1 MATRAD
7 LIIDQGSFFST
18 TINLS
23 NTDGSLVQLNSPSA
37 SLYTTRGRIRKS
49 YDTDLIANFT
59 TTTTDNSPNQD
70 DLTIS
75 LTSAQTAAI
84 KAGLYVYDVEII
96 ETSTSKVTRV
106 LEGQLEITPSVSQQ
120 LTNLKGIGVDSP
132 SYNISINDTPYRP

>member
-96 ETSTSKVTRV
+96 ETSTSKVRNNTKC
-106 LEGQLEITPSVSQQ
+106 IT
-120 LTNLKGIGVDSP
+120 TT
-132 SYNISINDTPYRP
+132 Y